1 MNFQDLHGRLT
12 AYLRVCIQRGEVTE
26 RGLARLTGV
35 SQPHI
40 HNVLKGKRLLSP
52 QKADEILR
60 RLHVELEDLLQR
72 EQSNGPRKGL

>member
-1 MNFQDLHGRLT
+1 MYFQDLHCRLR
-12 AYLRVCIQRGEVTE
+12 AYLKVCIQRGEVTE

-40 HNVLKGKRLLSP
+40 HSVLKGKRLLSP

-60 RLHVELEDLLQR
+60 RMHVEVEDLRHRDELP
-72 EQSNGPRKGL
+72 GPREGR